1 MPELLLGPLL
11 RYAGETDATV
21 WVETDAACEVEVLGG
36 CSRTFHVEGHH
47 YALVHVAGLEPGD
60 AYEYEVLLDG
70 ERRWPE
76 AGSPFPPSM
85 ICTLADGESLKL
97 VFGSCRI
104 SAPHEP
110 PYTSSSEEDERGLG
124 VDALYAM
131 AMRLRDEPV
140 ESLPRGLVLLGDQ
153 IYSHKPPLDTLD
165 FIRSRRDTGK
175 PPGEEAASFEEYAH
189 LYRDSWGDPAIRWL
203 LSTVPSAMIFD
214 DHEVADDWN
223 ISEAWVEE
231 TRNHP
236 WWNDQISGSHVSY

>member
-1 MPELLLGPLL
+1 MIPTVPDLILGPIL

-21 WVETDAACEVEVLGG
+21 WVETDIACEVEVLG
-36 CSRTFHVEGHH
+36 CRSRTFHVEGHH
-47 YALVHVAGLEPGD
+47 YALVHVSGLEPGGT
-60 AYEYEVLLDG
+60 YESEVLLDG
-70 ERRWPE
+70 ERKGPE
-76 AGSPFPPSM
+76 AGSRFPPST
-85 ICTLADGESLKL
+85 IRTVDRGAPLKL

-110 PYTSSSEEDERGLG
+110 PYTSSYEEDERGLG

-175 PPGEEAASFEEYAH
+175 
-189 LYRDSWGDPAIRWL
+189 
-203 LSTVPSAMIFD
+203 
-214 DHEVADDWN
+214 
-223 ISEAWVEE
+223 
-231 TRNHP
+231 
-236 WWNDQISGSHVSY
+236 